1 MPNMNREARE
11 KIMSSPVFRS
21 QRLSRKSVFRNALIS
36 KNDTCLSTSPKNI
49 QQKSSRSPLSSPVL
63 RSQRKVRCG
72 VGVGTDENT
81 PSRKRPRGH
90 DERQTTKMM
99 LDSPK
104 STTPR
109 SRKSVEIDSPSTV
122 FMNHEDSFLE
132 SVNFDELD
140 SLCSSLELTPLE
152 KTKALNNNRTPLS
165 NSGLNSS
172 PYLLRK
178 TPRRI
183 NLQLSSEHIQPPRRV
198 CNNQNAITKA
208 RNQMSDD
215 FCKEKVIVNKCIV
228 KTSDPKKF
236 TVYERSIIPESSCS
250 TNSSNPHT
258 TSSVNCS
265 YQTNDVITKAS
276 SKKISGRS
284 SPDIFG
290 EEQLDSQFDDTFGLT
305 DTQMSCLDEAY
316 FDDSSNPSHNT
327 QDFIKPSAKVVVK
340 STSSHEA
347 ANIKNN
353 TTQEISPSTSN
364 GQAPHNK
371 SGDSFGS
378 PDSQLSFISTQ
389 GSQPLL
395 DRFQNRFKDAVASD
409 QTDAPIKTTTQRR
422 AEVVAAVMEAVETN
436 LNDDFELGPFFG
448 LPSKVLDVLSAHRG
462 ISKLYDWQEECIIKG
477 SGSEN
482 LIFSLPTS
490 GGKTLVAE
498 VLMLRQLLLKKQNA
512 LLILP
517 YVALVQEKV
526 RGLAPF
532 GVELEFLIEEY
543 AGSRGSFPPKAKRKK
558 SVLYIATIEKASGL
572 VNALL
577 ETDRMQELGLVVV
590 DEVHMLAEPGGRG
603 AMLESIITKLRYAA
617 RKVQL
622 VAMSAT
628 VGNLNELASFLGAQL
643 YTGNFRPVELAEYVK
658 ITNQIW
664 EINTSAR
671 VEEDLLKNKRLSC
684 FPYSQEQKK
693 IDIDMVG
700 GLVGEVVPEH
710 SCLVFCPTKRN
721 CETLAELICRI
732 LPKGLTKI
740 RVTDKRALYRAL
752 SEEGSGVVC
761 PVLRRTIPYGVAYHH
776 SGLTEGERRL
786 LEEGYLAGTLCCL
799 CCTSTLAAGVNLP
812 ARRVIIR
819 SPYTGSAFLTR
830 ARYKQMVGR
839 AGRAGLDT
847 CGESF
852 LILQPKD
859 TKEAGLLLLSPIE
872 VCTSTLADQEWHGLT
887 GLVFTSLGLGV
898 AVTLPQLKAL
908 TRRSLLALQAH
919 RLNIDVEPQVDKIVE
934 DLRAQ
939 GLVRIKVDVPEPK
952 SSKGAA
958 AESSGSKGRQ
968 SEQSQNSTICSSSSS
983 SPPSL
988 ENDMAQIINRPICEN
1003 DILTVSRLGRAAVKG
1018 NVELKL
1024 AGQLYKDLCLAREN
1038 LAVNSHLHLL
1048 FLVTPYEAA
1057 ENIKIIPDVYYSA
1070 YSKLAT
1076 DEVKVAKVLG
1086 ITEAVMVRIS
1096 MGQNVKKVKESVL
1109 KRFYLAL
1116 LLFQLWS
1123 GMSIWEASEMFRIH
1137 RGFTQQALSSA
1148 SAFAS
1153 CVFHFCQELEELW
1166 AFRDL
1171 LANFTRQLSGCCT
1184 AELLPLLDL
1193 PSVKKGRARLLYNA
1207 GYHTLK
1213 DIANANAK
1221 DLTQCVDHLPF
1232 RTAAQIVS
1240 SAKMLLLEQAEAL
1253 QGEAEEV
1260 LSGLREASSETDLP
1274 AKLKPNQSEQSGFV
1288 GIAK

>member
-1 MPNMNREARE
+1 MPNITCETQE
-11 KIMSSPVFRS
+11 KIMTSPVFRS
-21 QRLSRKSVFRNALIS
+21 QRLARKAVFRNALN
-36 KNDTCLSTSPKNI
+36 KNDTFLSTSPKSVGQKT
-49 QQKSSRSPLSSPVL
+49 QQGLSLSPVL
-63 RSQRKVRCG
+63 RSQRKIKCG
-72 VGVGTDENT
+72 TENT
-81 PSRKRPRGH
+81 PSRKRLRGQ
-90 DERQTTKMM
+90 DERQTIKN
-99 LDSPK
+99 LNSPK
-104 STTPR
+104 NATPR
-109 SRKSVEIDSPSTV
+109 SRKSVEFDSPSTA
-122 FMNHEDSFLE
+122 FLNHDDSFME
-132 SVNFDELD
+132 SVNLDELD
-140 SLCSSLELTPLE
+140 SLCSSLELTPIRNV
-152 KTKALNNNRTPLS
+152 KSSNNNRIPLS
-165 NSGLNSS
+165 NNDINTS

-183 NLQLSSEHIQPPRRV
+183 NLQKTSEHIQPLSKI
-198 CNNQNAITKA
+198 CNKSNTITKA
-208 RNQMSDD
+208 RKPMTNDS
-215 FCKEKVIVNKCIV
+215 CKEKIDIDKSVTGKASHQKKVT
-228 KTSDPKKF
+228 TSIGSF
-236 TVYERSIIPESSCS
+236 IPESTCGSE
-250 TNSSNPHT
+250 NSHQDLA
-258 TSSVNCS
+258 SSVNCS
-265 YQTNDVITKAS
+265 VQTNLGVTKANT
-276 SKKISGRS
+276 KQTSGRS

-290 EEQLDSQFDDTFGLT
+290 EQSDSQFDDDFGLT

-316 FDDSSNPSHNT
+316 FDGISNPSQDI
-327 QDFIKPSAKVVVK
+327 QDFNKPNGNIVVK
-340 STSSHEA
+340 PNFSCEA
-347 ANIKNN
+347 ANVKNN
-353 TTQEISPSTSN
+353 TTQEISSFASN
-364 GQAPHNK
+364 TQGTHNK
-371 SGDSFGS
+371 SGSSFGS

-395 DRFQNRFKDAVASD
+395 DRFQNRFKDAVAVD
-409 QTDAPIKTTTQRR
+409 KTDEPIKTATERR
-422 AEVVAAVMEAVETN
+422 AEVVAAAMEAVEMTI
-436 LNDDFELGPFFG
+436 NDDFELGPFFG

-498 VLMLRQLLLKKQNA
+498 VLMLRQLLLKKRNA

-572 VNALL
+572 VNSLL

-603 AMLESIITKLRYAA
+603 AMLESVITKLRFAA

-664 EINTSAR
+664 EINTTAR

-732 LPKGLTKI
+732 LPKELTKV
-740 RVTDKRALYRAL
+740 RVTEKRALYRAL

-898 AVTLPQLKAL
+898 AITLPQLRAL
-908 TRRSLLALQAH
+908 VRCSLLALQAN
-919 RLNIDVEPQVDKIVE
+919 RLHVDVEAQVIKIVE

-939 GLVRIKVDVPEPK
+939 GLVRIKVDVPEPE
-952 SSKGAA
+952 SSKGSATRT
-958 AESSGSKGRQ
+958 SGNKASQ
-968 SEQSQNSTICSSSSS
+968 SETSQNSTICSSSTT

-988 ENDMAQIINRPICEN
+988 ENDMAQVINRPINEK
-1003 DILTVSRLGRAAVKG
+1003 DILTVSRLGKAAVKG

-1024 AGQLYKDLCLAREN
+1024 AGQLYKDLSHAREN

-1048 FLVTPYEAA
+1048 FLVTPYDAA

-1123 GMSIWEASEMFRIH
+1123 GMGIWEASEMFRIH

-1221 DLTQCVDHLPF
+1221 DLTQCVDHLPL

-1260 LSGLREASSETDLP
+1260 LLGLRVPAPQADSPAIVKPKSE
-1274 AKLKPNQSEQSGFV
+1274 
-1288 GIAK
+1288 

>member
-11 KIMSSPVFRS
+11 IMSSPVFRS

-36 KNDTCLSTSPKNI
+36 KNDTCLSPSPKNI
-49 QQKSSRSPLSSPVL
+49 QPKSPRSPLSSPLL

-81 PSRKRPRGH
+81 PSRKRPRGYG
-90 DERQTTKMM
+90 ERQTTKKM
-99 LDSPK
+99 LDTPK

-109 SRKSVEIDSPSTV
+109 SRKSVVIDSPSTV
-122 FMNHEDSFLE
+122 FMNHDDSFLE

-152 KTKALNNNRTPLS
+152 KTKALDNNRTPLS

-183 NLQLSSEHIQPPRRV
+183 NLQLTSENIQPPRRTS
-198 CNNQNAITKA
+198 NNQNAITKA
-208 RNQMSDD
+208 RKQISDN
-215 FCKEKVIVNKCIV
+215 FCKEKIIDNKCIV

-236 TVYERSIIPESSCS
+236 AMNERSVIPESSCS
-250 TNSSNPHT
+250 TNSSHPHM
-258 TSSVNCS
+258 SSVNCS
-265 YQTNDVITKAS
+265 YQTNDGITKAS
-276 SKKISGRS
+276 SKKTSGRS

-316 FDDSSNPSHNT
+316 FDGSSEPSHNT

-347 ANIKNN
+347 ANIKN
-353 TTQEISPSTSN
+353 TTSQEISPLTSN

-422 AEVVAAVMEAVETN
+422 AEVVAAAMEAVETN

-658 ITNQIW
+658 IINQIW

-721 CETLAELICRI
+721 CETLAELVCRI
-732 LPKGLTKI
+732 LPKELTKV

-761 PVLRRTIPYGVAYHH
+761 PILRRTIPYGVAYHH

-859 TKEAGLLLLSPIE
+859 TKEAGLLLLSPVE

-908 TRRSLLALQAH
+908 TRRSLLTLQAN

-939 GLVRIKVDVPEPK
+939 GLVRIKVDVLEQK

-958 AESSGSKGRQ
+958 AESSGSKGGQ
-968 SEQSQNSTICSSSSS
+968 SEQSQNSTICNSSSS

-1024 AGQLYKDLCLAREN
+1024 AGQLYKDLCHAREN

-1048 FLVTPYEAA
+1048 FLVTPYDAA

-1137 RGFTQQALSSA
+1137 RGFTQQALSSS

-1274 AKLKPNQSEQSGFV
+1274 AKLKPNQSEQSASV
-1288 GIAK
+1288 RIAK

>member
-1 MPNMNREARE
+1 M
-11 KIMSSPVFRS
+11 
-21 QRLSRKSVFRNALIS
+21 
-36 KNDTCLSTSPKNI
+36 
-49 QQKSSRSPLSSPVL
+49 
-63 RSQRKVRCG
+63 RCW
-72 VGVGTDENT
+72 VGGAADENT
-81 PSRKRPRGH
+81 PTRKRPREH
-90 DERQTTKMM
+90 DERQTTKKI
-99 LDSPK
+99 DTPK

-109 SRKSVEIDSPSTV
+109 SRKYAEIDSPSTA
-122 FMNHEDSFLE
+122 FMNHDDSFLE

-140 SLCSSLELTPLE
+140 SLELTPIE
-152 KTKALNNNRTPLS
+152 KPKILNNNRIPLS
-165 NSGLNSS
+165 NSGLHSS

-183 NLQLSSEHIQPPRRV
+183 NLQNTSEFIQPPRICTNPNTV
-198 CNNQNAITKA
+198 TKA
-208 RNQMSDD
+208 RKQVLSD
-215 FCKEKVIVNKCIV
+215 FCKEKVIVDNCI
-228 KTSDPKKF
+228 KTSVPKEVSMYEG
-236 TVYERSIIPESSCS
+236 TVIPESSCS
-250 TNSSNPHT
+250 TNSSHQHLM
-258 TSSVNCS
+258 SSVNCS
-265 YQTNDVITKAS
+265 AQADNNITKAN
-276 SKKISGRS
+276 SKKTSGRS

-316 FDDSSNPSHNT
+316 FDGSSDPSRNT
-327 QDFIKPSAKVVVK
+327 QDFIKPDAKVVVK

-353 TTQEISPSTSN
+353 TSQEISPTTSN
-364 GQAPHNK
+364 GQATHNK

-389 GSQPLL
+389 GSQALL
-395 DRFQNRFKDAVASD
+395 DRFQNRLKDAVTSN
-409 QTDAPIKTTTQRR
+409 QTDAPIKTATERR
-422 AEVVAAVMEAVETN
+422 AEVVAAVMEAVEMTS
-436 LNDDFELGPFFG
+436 NDDFELGPFFG
-448 LPSKVLDVLSAHRG
+448 LPSKVLDVLRAHRG

-664 EINTSAR
+664 EINTAAR

-693 IDIDMVG
+693 IDVDMVG

-732 LPKGLTKI
+732 LPKELTKI

-761 PVLRRTIPYGVAYHH
+761 PVLRRIIPYGVAYHH

-786 LEEGYLAGTLCCL
+786 IEEGYLAGTLCCL

-872 VCTSTLADQEWHGLT
+872 VCTSTLANQDWHGLT

-908 TRRSLLALQAH
+908 TRRSLLALQAN
-919 RLNIDVEPQVDKIVE
+919 RLNIDVEPQVVKIVE

-939 GLVRIKVDVPEPK
+939 GLVRIKVDVVEQKSSGGTAPK
-952 SSKGAA
+952 SSGNEA
-958 AESSGSKGRQ
+958 SQ
-968 SEQSQNSTICSSSSS
+968 SEQSQNSTICSSSFS

-988 ENDMAQIINRPICEN
+988 ENDMAQIINRPISEN

-1048 FLVTPYEAA
+1048 FLVTPYDAA
-1057 ENIKIIPDVYYSA
+1057 ENIKIVPDVYYSA

-1086 ITEAVMVRIS
+1086 ITEAVMVRIN

-1123 GMSIWEASEMFRIH
+1123 GMGIWEASEMFRIH

-1213 DIANANAK
+1213 DIANASAI
-1221 DLTQCVDHLPF
+1221 DLTRCVDHLPL

-1260 LSGLREASSETDLP
+1260 LSGLREHASGTDMP
-1274 AKLKPNQSEQSGFV
+1274 AKTKAQSE
-1288 GIAK
+1288 